1 MLICISGVD
10 GAGKSTQLAL
20 LDRYL
25 RFKGLKTY
33 QLWLRWFSI
42 FTYFLYFYARLV
54 KRTVVVETRSRPV
67 HVHIFWVD
75 KALQRLYPRVLL
87 LDLLLWFFVKKFVAW
102 VKRVDV
108 MLIDRS
114 FLDAVVDLLWE
125 VRDVGFLRSIVGRV
139 IWRVISSMK
148 VLILII
154 EPKEAV
160 KRKSDIVSLR
170 KMAFEKRCFEI
181 LAKHLSIPILNTTGI
196 DIIITFRELL
206 KVLEVSWCLSPQNA
220 ANLPVHPIA
229 SS

>member
-108 MLIDRS
+108 MLIDRA
-114 FLDAVVDLLWE
+114 FLDAIVDLLWE
-125 VRDVGFLRSIVGRV
+125 VRDLGFLRSVISRV
-139 IWRVISSMK
+139 IWRVISGMK

-170 KMAFEKRCFEI
+170 GIAFKKRCFEI
-181 LAKHLSIPILNTTGI
+181 FAKHLDIPVVDTTNKGVL
-196 DIIITFRELL
+196 DIFKMIYVAL
-206 KVLEVSWCLSPQNA
+206 
-220 ANLPVHPIA
+220 
-229 SS
+229 

>member
-10 GAGKSTQLAL
+10 GAGKSTQLVL

-67 HVHIFWVD
+67 HLHVFWYD
-75 KALQRLYPRVLL
+75 KVLQKLYPRVLL
-87 LDLLLWFFVKKFVAW
+87 LDLLLWFLVKKFV
-102 VKRVDV
+102 VRIKRTNV

-114 FLDAVVDLLWE
+114 FLDAVADLLWE
-125 VRDVGFLRSIVGRV
+125 VRDVGFLRSIIGKV
-139 IWRVISSMK
+139 IWRLIGSIK
-148 VLILII
+148 ALILIV

-160 KRKSDIVSLR
+160 KRKGDIVSLR
-170 KMAFEKRCFEI
+170 EVAFKRRYFEV
-181 LAKHLSIPILNTTGI
+181 LAKHLDIPVIDTTNKRVL
-196 DIIITFRELL
+196 DTFRELVKL
-206 KVLEVSWCLSPQNA
+206 IGVSE
-220 ANLPVHPIA
+220 
-229 SS
+229 